1 MSVAF
6 RRESDEEHKEPRF
19 ELPLPAG
26 PNLVTGAG
34 PALYAAK
41 VAGIEAAIAA
51 ETAEEP
57 VALLKREL
65 RYWHTR
71 QSTAQVAPPPGN
83 SVAVGARVR
92 IRLAGKERVIDV
104 VGHDEADPA
113 AGRIAFSAPLA
124 HALIGAEAGE
134 RVDFNGRAEV
144 IEILAVDPIP
154 RLTRTGPL
162 ASCRLAPTR

>member
-6 RRESDEEHKEPRF
+6 RRESDEEHKEPKF

-26 PNLVTGAG
+26 PNMVTRAG

-41 VAGIEAAIAA
+41 VAEIEAAVAA
-51 ETAEEP
+51 ETEDEP
-57 VALLKREL
+57 REVLKREL

-71 QSTAQVAPPPGN
+71 QSTAQVAPEPGDT
-83 SVAVGARVR
+83 VAIGSRVR
-92 IRLAGKERVIDV
+92 IRLAGKERVIDL

-113 AGRIAFSAPLA
+113 ADRIAFSAPLA

-134 RVDFNGRAEV
+134 RVDFNGKAEA
-144 IEILAVDPIP
+144 IEVLETGPIP
-154 RLTRTGPL
+154 D
-162 ASCRLAPTR
+162 